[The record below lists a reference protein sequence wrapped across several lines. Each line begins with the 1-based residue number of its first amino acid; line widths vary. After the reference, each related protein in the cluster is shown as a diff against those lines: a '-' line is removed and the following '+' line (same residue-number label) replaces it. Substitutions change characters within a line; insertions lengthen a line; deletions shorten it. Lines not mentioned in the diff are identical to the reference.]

1 MGAAFRLRRIDA
13 SRLCRIAFTFRFC
26 IAYSYLWR
34 PPASPAA
41 HRPLGGG
48 ASRVLLGVVAAVALG
63 VFFELWSFVN
73 ALNCVSYGEPDVRP
87 AGRPD
92 GRVRGLAL
100 RVGGILCVLFR
111 VGYTGHWPV
120 RRARGLARC
129 GGGIRCGLFRAGYT
143 GRDCRSGRVRGPAR
157 CGGSIRCGLFRVG

>member
-1 MGAAFRLRRIDA
+1 MSQWGRLSASRIDA

-26 IAYSYLWR
+26 IACSKLWR

-48 ASRVLLGVVAAVALG
+48 ASRVLFGVAATVALG
-63 VFFELWSFVN
+63 VFFGFRYFVN

-92 GRVRGLAL
+92 GRVRGLAR
-100 RVGGILCVLFR
+100 RVGGIHCGSFR
-111 VGYTGHWPV
+111 AGYTGHWPV
-120 RRARGLARC
+120 RGRARP
-129 GGGIRCGLFRAGYT
+129 YT
-143 GRDCRSGRVRGPAR
+143 LRRRYSLRFISRRLYRPR
-157 CGGSIRCGLFRVG
+157 RP